1 MSYKTTILSDYPLSY
16 YPLDDLTTGDVP
28 DFNDLLSQFDT
39 YQDVLDYYDSY
50 ANMTGTTAYDYS
62 GCNNYGIYS
71 GAPTPNI
78 LPIVPGNSMA
88 TKITNL
94 EYVTYNIVNDYTGS
108 LYDDHFGTKYS
119 SDADFT
125 IEAWFYPKIVSTDLT
140 PIVADATNNIG
151 LFYEN
156 GNVTFKIDSQELT
169 YTLPD
174 LDRVFHIAGVYLVN
188 SAQIYVNGQL
198 ATSLSLTEFEF
209 TNEECNLK
217 SGPTSVGDYFLL
229 NSVATYR
236 YALSSDQILGHYNAA
251 YGTAPIQ
258 IITPEDGEI
267 FQISDRSPS
276 LIFNYSYPG
285 NKSWSYFSTE
295 DLSYNAFEESI
306 SIAYDSA
313 GGSKT
318 VVLEDYISIPV
329 SATMDSSKIE
339 WTATSGVTIETSIDG
354 ITYTECENATA
365 IEGYR
370 IDDFSSNAQVYLRI
384 TLDTSDM
391 SKFLPKIYDLT
402 INFYNNEI
410 LYANNG
416 ADYITTQEETSGLY
430 NYDIILGNNYSEIL
444 WRSGRN
450 GIKTFQNS
458 GFYLNTSREINT
470 IEFFYTPFSLS
481 DDSGLI
487 ETQDGEYNASV
498 YRWNNTGNITKSGI
512 TAIYVNGV
520 NKTSETHI
528 ENVFN
533 EGDLHHV
540 IIVYN
545 SAVSGQFTFSETSY
559 GSVTDLFQN
568 ITLYPA
574 QFTADQAWNQY
585 SLYTRKSYEIVNAA
599 DSSSINMTENSVNYY
614 NNDWKVIQTA

>member
-1 MSYKTTILSDYPLSY
+1 
-16 YPLDDLTTGDVP
+16 
-28 DFNDLLSQFDT
+28 
-39 YQDVLDYYDSY
+39 
-50 ANMTGTTAYDYS
+50 MTGVQTCA
-62 GCNNYGIYS
+62 
-71 GAPTPNI
+71 
-78 LPIVPGNSMA
+78 LPI
-88 TKITNL
+88 
-94 EYVTYNIVNDYTGS
+94 
-108 LYDDHFGTKYS
+108 S
-119 SDADFT
+119 S
-125 IEAWFYPKIVSTDLT
+125 
-140 PIVADATNNIG
+140 
-151 LFYEN
+151 
-156 GNVTFKIDSQELT
+156 
-169 YTLPD
+169 
-174 LDRVFHIAGVYLVN
+174 
-188 SAQIYVNGQL
+188 
-198 ATSLSLTEFEF
+198 
-209 TNEECNLK
+209 
-217 SGPTSVGDYFLL
+217 
-229 NSVATYR
+229 
-236 YALSSDQILGHYNAA
+236 
-251 YGTAPIQ
+251 
-258 IITPEDGEI
+258 
-267 FQISDRSPS
+267 
-276 LIFNYSYPG
+276 
-285 NKSWSYFSTE
+285 
-295 DLSYNAFEESI
+295 EESI

-370 IDDFSSNAQVYLRI
+370 IDDFSSNAQIYLRI
-384 TLDTSDM
+384 TLDTTDK

-430 NYDIILGNNYSEIL
+430 NYDMIIGNNYSEIL
-444 WRSGRN
+444 WRNSRN